1 MDKKEIVSL
10 FYKNKDADRGR
21 EMSAYMRNHFPFLG
35 IGSQKRADLSRIFLS
50 KIDKKEEIDWEFV
63 YYCFSLPER
72 EFTYLAISYLDKLKK
87 NILPEDLSKFEQ
99 IALIR
104 PWWDSIDSLS
114 PLIGFVYL
122 KYPIYSEKFIN
133 KWMNSDIFWLIRISI
148 IFQLKYK
155 NNTNIELLSKSILNN
170 KNSNEFFINKAIGWA
185 LREYSKTN
193 PSWVLEFVK
202 SNKLS
207 NLSEREALRI
217 INR

>member
-1 MDKKEIVSL
+1 
-10 FYKNKDADRGR
+10 
-21 EMSAYMRNHFPFLG
+21 
-35 IGSQKRADLSRIFLS
+35 
-50 KIDKKEEIDWEFV
+50 
-63 YYCFSLPER
+63 
-72 EFTYLAISYLDKLKK
+72 
-87 NILPEDLSKFEQ
+87 
-99 IALIR
+99 
-104 PWWDSIDSLS
+104 
-114 PLIGFVYL
+114 
-122 KYPIYSEKFIN
+122 
-133 KWMNSDIFWLIRISI
+133 MNSDIFWLIRISI

>member
-10 FYKNKDADRGR
+10 FYNNTDADRAR

-35 IGSQKRADLSRIFLS
+35 IGSQKRADLSRLFLS

-63 YYCFSLPER
+63 CYCFNLPER

-170 KNSNEFFINKAIGWA
+170 KNSNQFFINKAIGWA

>member
-63 YYCFSLPER
+63 CYSFSLLER
-72 EFTYLAISYLDKLKK
+72 DFTYLAISYLDKLKK